1 MDFLESGGES
11 GWASRCQEDNGCDT
25 SQNVLVVVT
34 GVAICLGWGFFWVKI
49 QILLKP
55 NFVEQGYQGRIYS
68 WMLRNNSGSVRDA
81 VLSAIQRNIKNIY
94 NTVVFDC
101 VSSEF
106 TKSYVMKQK
115 QSKLPTKAE
124 WLFLERGIY
133 SW

>member
-1 MDFLESGGES
+1 
-11 GWASRCQEDNGCDT
+11 
-25 SQNVLVVVT
+25 
-34 GVAICLGWGFFWVKI
+34 
-49 QILLKP
+49 
-55 NFVEQGYQGRIYS
+55 
-68 WMLRNNSGSVRDA
+68 MLRNNSGSVRDA

-124 WLFLERGIY
+124 WLLLERGIY